1 LFICAKD
8 LFVEANGGLEAQSH
22 QAFILVISD
31 PRRVHSI
38 NDQRWPVER
47 IPFSASAASWLPT
60 LVGSKLKYS
69 CHLVVW
75 NSYIASEFWSFW
87 FYCQSV
93 DVDVL

>member
-1 LFICAKD
+1 LFICAND

-69 CHLVVW
+69 CHL
-75 NSYIASEFWSFW
+75 AF
-87 FYCQSV
+87 
-93 DVDVL
+93 